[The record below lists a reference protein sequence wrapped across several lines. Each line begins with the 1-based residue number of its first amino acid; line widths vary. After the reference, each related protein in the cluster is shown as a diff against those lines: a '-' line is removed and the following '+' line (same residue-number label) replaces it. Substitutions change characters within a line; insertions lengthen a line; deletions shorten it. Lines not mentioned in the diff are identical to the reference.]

1 MAKKAAQL
9 YGVEHKTT
17 VIPLGIVPGEH
28 PEFVPNKTVDVLF
41 VGRAEHRKGVDVL
54 LLALDELLEKEP
66 QLSVTLV
73 GTRLDAFVRD
83 KPYLSTILTR
93 LKSACPTRFRELGFI
108 DEVEKKRLFQQA
120 DWAIIPSRFES
131 FGIVAIESMRE
142 GTPVIGSRGSGVEE
156 IVALTPTSLLIE
168 PGDYGS
174 LVEALK
180 QALARGPD
188 YKIAVM
194 DSIRKTFLSRFSVD
208 AMVEATEK
216 IYVNERENDQKASPR
231 VLCNLSV

>member
-1 MAKKAAQL
+1 
-9 YGVEHKTT
+9 
-17 VIPLGIVPGEH
+17 
-28 PEFVPNKTVDVLF
+28 
-41 VGRAEHRKGVDVL
+41 
-54 LLALDELLEKEP
+54 
-66 QLSVTLV
+66 
-73 GTRLDAFVRD
+73 
-83 KPYLSTILTR
+83 
-93 LKSACPTRFRELGFI
+93 
-108 DEVEKKRLFQQA
+108 
-120 DWAIIPSRFES
+120 
-131 FGIVAIESMRE
+131 MRE

-194 DSIRKTFLSRFSVD
+194 DSIRKTFLSRFSLD
-208 AMVEATEK
+208 AMVEATER